1 METSKTNTK
10 NITSKFSEMLK
21 KLGSYLIILLSL
33 SSGFYLGSQ
42 YHKFDTKPT
51 SKPALKRIEE
61 TSIAINESNH
71 LMLIDKK
78 TGKYEIYSD
87 SIGFSIFRMYAGKI
101 YQSKAQ

>member
-1 METSKTNTK
+1 METLNTK
-10 NITSKFSEMLK
+10 TAAIKFTEMLK
-21 KLGSYLIILLSL
+21 TAGSYSIILLSL
-33 SSGFYLGSQ
+33 VSGFYLGTQ
-42 YHKFDTKPT
+42 YHKFDA
-51 SKPALKRIEE
+51 KPAGKPMIKKTEE